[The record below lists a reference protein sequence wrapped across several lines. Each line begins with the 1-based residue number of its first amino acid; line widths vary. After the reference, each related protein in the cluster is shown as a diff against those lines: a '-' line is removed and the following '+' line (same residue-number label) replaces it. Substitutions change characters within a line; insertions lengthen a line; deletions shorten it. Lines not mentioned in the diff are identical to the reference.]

1 MEGRRSSDQNF
12 CFGFPSEFV
21 GNVFPRDNEVVSHA
35 QYLRRKNTS
44 LGIWKQNTP
53 DNVVSKVV
61 AENICA
67 IWNKTEIP
75 QIDPKSVENKVERI
89 LARAKKVLKLDQS
102 KRNENELAKIW
113 GGLFDISRCPHRV
126 MKLCDC
132 PNCDTP
138 HPPACDCSLESR
150 VPEDWKD
157 FLWDQQRDETER
169 RRVWPSQ
176 KYYCGKGSS
185 RKLLLCPPREYYHW
199 NAEG

>member
-1 MEGRRSSDQNF
+1 MEGLRSSDQNF

-61 AENICA
+61 ADNICA

-89 LARAKKVLKLDQS
+89 LARAKKVLKFDQS
-102 KRNENELAKIW
+102 RRNESELAKIW
-113 GGLFDISRCPHRV
+113 GGLFDISCCPHR
-126 MKLCDC
+126 
-132 PNCDTP
+132 
-138 HPPACDCSLESR
+138 
-150 VPEDWKD
+150 
-157 FLWDQQRDETER
+157 
-169 RRVWPSQ
+169 
-176 KYYCGKGSS
+176 
-185 RKLLLCPPREYYHW
+185 
-199 NAEG
+199 